1 MFKELTA
8 EKEEELINKLARKI
22 VDLGLET
29 PATFFLEWHKPIASI
44 SAQTVL
50 FPAAP
55 FLEAFGVAGY
65 EWAQLFMKRENVEK
79 LLKKI
84 EEFVNETKTVKKE
97 EEPTKKRRW
106 LKLLDWLKH

>member
-1 MFKELTA
+1 MFQELTA

-29 PATFFLEWHKPIASI
+29 PAIFFLEWHKPIATI

-65 EWAQLFMKRENVEK
+65 DWAQLFMKKENVEK

-84 EEFVNETKTVKKE
+84 EELSNEAKTVKRE
-97 EEPTKKRRW
+97 EKPSKKRRLFKLLHW
-106 LKLLDWLKH
+106 LKQ